1 MFYSTAN
8 NARNSPLLSLPPE
21 IRSRIWDYVFDV
33 GVIHVTSPLTR
44 GHAYELS
51 ICRRPEMYAEAPSR
65 IVEERDDGG
74 ANYLSRNSSYTHDHE
89 HCLWTGTRKPFDR
102 LNHLSLLQTCRLIYH
117 EAVLK
122 PFSVNG
128 FQINTWNPGHKGKS
142 CLHRMIDMMVPMQ
155 ARAIKRLHIVSID
168 ASFLSP
174 VVVRQLKGL
183 ELLSIQIVA
192 NPPLQ
197 YFLDC
202 FPADTGVL
210 SLRNLS
216 LKSLRIGFCLLVKPH
231 MLQSVNTDTAAI
243 TTRIKNLEDK
253 LLNGTMKAEDGDLGQ
268 VE

>member
-1 MFYSTAN
+1 MFCSTAD

-21 IRSRIWDYVFDV
+21 IRSRIWDYVLDV
-33 GVIHVTSPLTR
+33 GVIHVTSSSTR
-44 GHAYELS
+44 GQAYELS
-51 ICRRPEMYAEAPSR
+51 ICRHPETYPEAPSR
-65 IVEERDDGG
+65 IVEERNDDG
-74 ANYLSRNSSYTHDHE
+74 ASYICPNSSYMHDHE

-122 PFSVNG
+122 PFSVNV
-128 FQINTWNPGHKGKS
+128 FQINTWNPGRKEKS

-155 ARAIKRLHIVSID
+155 ARAIKRLHMVSVD

-183 ELLSIQIVA
+183 EILSIQIVA

-197 YFLDC
+197 YFLNS
-202 FPADTGVL
+202 FPTDTGVL

-216 LKSLRIGFCLLVKPH
+216 LKSLRIGFRLLVKPH
-231 MLQSVNTDTAAI
+231 MLQSVNIDTAAT

-253 LLNGTMKAEDGDLGQ
+253 LLNGTMDAEDGDIGQ